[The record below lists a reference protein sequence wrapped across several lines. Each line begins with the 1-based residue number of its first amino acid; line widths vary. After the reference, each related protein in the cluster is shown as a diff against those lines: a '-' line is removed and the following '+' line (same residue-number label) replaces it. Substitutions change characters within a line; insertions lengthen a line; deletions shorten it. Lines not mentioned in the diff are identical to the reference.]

1 MPPRI
6 LALGL
11 LVSLL
16 AACSATVPES
26 GVEDRTREIL
36 SEMYDDVGEVACD
49 EDLEAEVGATMEC
62 MATIDG
68 VDRGLTLEVTE
79 VEDDTAEWKV
89 DVAE

>member
-11 LVSLL
+11 LVPLL
-16 AACSATVPES
+16 AACAATVPES
-26 GVEDRTREIL
+26 
-36 SEMYDDVGEVACD
+36 GEVACD

-68 VDRGLTLEVTE
+68 VQRGLTLEVTK